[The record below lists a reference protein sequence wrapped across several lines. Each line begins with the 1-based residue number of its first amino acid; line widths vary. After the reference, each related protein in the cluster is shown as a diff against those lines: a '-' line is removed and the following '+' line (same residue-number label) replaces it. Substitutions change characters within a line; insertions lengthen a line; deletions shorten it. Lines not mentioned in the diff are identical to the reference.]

1 MHYGNPSVSKCNHG
15 TKKWSFP
22 LRISSV
28 ISSETA
34 DLVTFSEETLNGK
47 LFFCCEYSQCQNEG
61 PLGTGH
67 H

>member
-34 DLVTFSEETLNGK
+34 FLNGK